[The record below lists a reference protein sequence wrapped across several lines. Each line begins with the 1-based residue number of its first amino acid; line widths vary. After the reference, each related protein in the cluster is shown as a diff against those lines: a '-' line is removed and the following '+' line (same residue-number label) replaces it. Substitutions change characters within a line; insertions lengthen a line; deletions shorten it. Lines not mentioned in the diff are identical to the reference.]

1 MMENDA
7 SAVKKA
13 FLAVLLSA
21 VVLLGGYGILVGAV
35 CIWVGA
41 RSTHQDGFWVP
52 LVAGGLTVAVV
63 LLVFLSA
70 ARALRRALRGSA
82 VGPGLEGY

>member
-1 MMENDA
+1 MEQDA

-13 FLAVLLSA
+13 LLSVLLSA
-21 VVLLGGYGILVGAV
+21 VVLLGGYGVLVGAV

-52 LVAGGLTVAVV
+52 LLAGGLTVAVV
-63 LLVFLSA
+63 FLVFIPA
-70 ARALRRALRGSA
+70 VRALRRALRGSQA
-82 VGPGLEGY
+82 GPELEGY